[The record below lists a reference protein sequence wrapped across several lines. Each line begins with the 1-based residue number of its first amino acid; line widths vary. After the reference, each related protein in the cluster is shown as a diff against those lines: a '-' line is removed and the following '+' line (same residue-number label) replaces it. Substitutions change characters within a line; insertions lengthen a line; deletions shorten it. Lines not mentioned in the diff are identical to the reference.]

1 MLFKGRLLKIYK
13 RREVSDWF
21 LGWNINVT
29 YSSACFSRHHQFSRA
44 KKGDYKAGFFQE
56 VAFGAL
62 VGEEKE
68 K

>member
-1 MLFKGRLLKIYK
+1 MLHTVVHVFQGI
-13 RREVSDWF
+13 
-21 LGWNINVT
+21 INLVE
-29 YSSACFSRHHQFSRA
+29 Q